1 MLFNDLIYR
10 DGEMVFVA
18 VMRELSNES
27 GGRNVCSVQ
36 IVCYSSNLTMFS
48 ITIVINSM
56 SLGKVVSSSIL

>member
-1 MLFNDLIYR
+1 MKV
-10 DGEMVFVA
+10 GEEMF
-18 VMRELSNES
+18 
-27 GGRNVCSVQ
+27 NVCSVQ